1 MSWFDLILSSYQFL
15 SSYHL
20 IILSSYHLIWIY
32 LLENLWCSKIFEVT
46 TSCCSSCLSLIQ
58 TFENLCPVAHPQLIF
73 PSACSFAEFRAWQC
87 WISTSQCFLVSLTL
101 KKKSQML
108 PVTFYGRSKTSEC
121 LPSRIST
128 ISHDKTDKTL
138 KQTMK
143 TLKTRWLQ
151 KSRNWPLVQSS
162 WAIWPSLSLK
172 FDRLLK
178 REKR

>member
-20 IILSSYHLIWIY
+20 IWIY
-32 LLENLWCSKIFEVT
+32 LLENLWFSKIFEVT

-101 KKKSQML
+101 KKK
-108 PVTFYGRSKTSEC
+108 VKCC
-121 LPSRIST
+121 LSPFT
-128 ISHDKTDKTL
+128 GG
-138 KQTMK
+138 
-143 TLKTRWLQ
+143 
-151 KSRNWPLVQSS
+151 
-162 WAIWPSLSLK
+162 A
-172 FDRLLK
+172 RLLNASQVGFQQFLMTKPTKPWNK
-178 REKR
+178 RWKLWKHDDFKNQGTDLWCSLLEPFGQVFLWNSTDSWNEKNDRK